1 MPEYSLRV
9 VSPAGKQDLP
19 CFYEFGGFLL
29 DVEKRLLLRNNESVP
44 LMPKTFELLLVLLRR
59 HGQVVTKDELM
70 AGVWHDSVVE
80 ENSLNVHV
88 SALRKLFGEKP
99 NEHRF
104 IVTIP
109 GRGYQF
115 VAEVREDS
123 AAGEVN
129 DTEADKHESPLALS
143 NPSKAKRHPNRMW
156 FTIAF
161 ALFAVTALAFW
172 LISNRTSTKTSPA
185 ISRTVQLTTW
195 SGLDFY
201 PSISPDGNA
210 VTFSSDRTGSF
221 EIYLEQLIPG
231 AREVQ
236 LTSEGGQNFEPAF
249 SPDGTLIA
257 FYSRKRGGIWTIPTT
272 GGAAKQLTN
281 FGSQPEWSPDG
292 SRIAFQS
299 GPLFDLG
306 FNVSNAFPPSTIW
319 TIAVAGGEPRQ
330 ITRTGNPSGGHGA
343 PSWSPDGKRI
353 AFDSSDTGLTSLWSM
368 SAEGDDLKKLSG
380 ELRNAADV
388 IYAPDGRSV
397 YFVTDR
403 GDSIQQLNV
412 SASGEPI
419 GEPIKILD
427 ATGSRIRQ
435 ISVSADGKHFVYSA
449 LSTSGD
455 IWSNE
460 ISLAATSA
468 SDHPAQ
474 LTQDK
479 NTRNSW
485 PAFSPD
491 GKRIAYLAYSVGA
504 SFELWIMDRDGKN
517 KYQLTTES
525 GNPSWFP
532 DGKRIGFACRDG
544 NRTAFC
550 SLAIEGR
557 KLEKLFDFEGYT
569 HVTRLSPDGKQV
581 AFNSTRDG
589 TINVWIES
597 LEGGSPGQLTFDRE
611 LAGFPAWSPDGKWIA
626 FEAKRADDDHVCI
639 IPIGGGEVVQL
650 TNDKGKSWPC
660 DWSPDGDKIIYAG
673 EREGIWNIYW
683 VSLSTR
689 QQKQLTNFT
698 QMNTYVRYPVW
709 SPAGDEIVYEY
720 AKTTGNIWMVV
731 LK

>member
-1 MPEYSLRV
+1 M
-9 VSPAGKQDLP
+9 SPAGKQDLP
-19 CFYEFGGFLL
+19 RFYQFGGFLL

-44 LMPKTFELLLVLLRR
+44 LMPKTFELLLALVRR

-104 IVTIP
+104 IVTVP

-115 VAEVREDS
+115 VAEVRDVF
-123 AAGEVN
+123 AAGEGI
-129 DTEADKHESPLALS
+129 DAKPDRQERSPALS
-143 NPSKAKRHPNRMW
+143 DPSKAKRIKKWLWP
-156 FTIAF
+156 TIGV
-161 ALFAVTALAFW
+161 ALIAAIALATW
-172 LISNRTSTKTSPA
+172 LVSIRTSTKAPV
-185 ISRTVQLTTW
+185 ISRVVQLTTW

-201 PSISPDGNA
+201 PAISADGNA
-210 VTFSSDRTGSF
+210 VAFSSDRTGSF
-221 EIYLEQLIPG
+221 EIYLRQLVAG

-236 LTSEGGQNFEPAF
+236 LSSDGGQNFEPAF

-257 FYSRKRGGIWTIPTT
+257 FYSRKRGGVWTVPTS

-281 FGSQPEWSPDG
+281 FGSHPAWSPDG

-299 GPLFDLG
+299 DPLFDLG

-330 ITRTGNPSGGHGA
+330 ITRAGNPAGGHGA

-353 AFDSSDTGLTSLWSM
+353 AFDSSDTGIASVWSV
-368 SAEGDDLKKLSG
+368 SPEGNDLKKLSG

-403 GDSIQQLNV
+403 GESIQQISL
-412 SASGEPI
+412 SASGETI
-419 GEPIKILD
+419 GKPSKILD
-427 ATGSRIRQ
+427 ASGSRIRQ
-435 ISVSADGKHFVYSA
+435 ISVSANGKHLVYSA
-449 LSTSGD
+449 LSTSSD
-455 IWSNE
+455 IWSNS
-460 ISLAATSA
+460 ISGAGTSA
-468 SDHPAQ
+468 TEPPAQ
-474 LTQDK
+474 LTQNK

-491 GKRIAYLAYSVGA
+491 GKRIASLVYSVGA

-517 KYQLTTES
+517 KSQLTTE
-525 GNPSWFP
+525 GANPSWFP
-532 DGKRIGFACRDG
+532 DGKRIGFACPAG
-544 NRTAFC
+544 NRSAFC
-550 SLAIEGR
+550 SLTIEGR
-557 KLEKLFDFEGYT
+557 KQEKLFDFDDYT
-569 HVTRLSPDGKQV
+569 HVTRLSPDGEQV
-581 AFNSTRDG
+581 AFNLTRG
-589 TINVWIES
+589 ETTNIWVASI
-597 LEGGSPGQLTFDRE
+597 EGGATRQLTFDRE
-611 LAGFPAWSPDGKWIA
+611 LAGFPSWSPDGKWIA
-626 FEAKRADDDHVCI
+626 FEVKRGDDDQVCI
-639 IPIGGGEVVQL
+639 IPSGGGEVIQL
-650 TNDKGKSWPC
+650 TNDKGKSWAYA
-660 DWSPDGDKIIYAG
+660 WSADGDKIIYAG

-683 VSLSTR
+683 VSLATR

-698 QMNTYVRYPVW
+698 QMNTYVRYPAW
-709 SPAGDEIVYEY
+709 SPAGDQIVYEH
-720 AKTTGNIWMVV
+720 AKTTGNIWMVD